1 MPFALD
7 ASIAACW
14 AFDDEDY
21 PVAALALER
30 VRTDEARVP
39 SLWWFEVRNTLIA
52 SERRGRLTECDT
64 ATFLYRLARLRVTV
78 DRSPEEADVLP
89 LARHR
94 GLAVY
99 DAAYLELARREGA
112 PLATLDAALATAARA
127 EQVLLPGES
136 GEGFRWR
143 LGWRG
148 SHRPTRRPFA
158 GLAGI
163 AFRAGVSAD

>member
-1 MPFALD
+1 MPFVLD

-14 AFDDEDY
+14 AFDDEDH

-39 SLWWFEVRNTLIA
+39 SLWWFEVRNTLIVN
-52 SERRGRLTECDT
+52 ERRGRLTESDT
-64 ATFLYRLARLRVTV
+64 RAFLRGLVRLRVTL
-78 DRSPEEADVLP
+78 DRSPKEGDVLA

-94 GLAVY
+94 GLTVY

-127 EQVLLPGES
+127 ELVPLLG
-136 GEGFRWR
+136 
-143 LGWRG
+143 
-148 SHRPTRRPFA
+148 
-158 GLAGI
+158 
-163 AFRAGVSAD
+163 